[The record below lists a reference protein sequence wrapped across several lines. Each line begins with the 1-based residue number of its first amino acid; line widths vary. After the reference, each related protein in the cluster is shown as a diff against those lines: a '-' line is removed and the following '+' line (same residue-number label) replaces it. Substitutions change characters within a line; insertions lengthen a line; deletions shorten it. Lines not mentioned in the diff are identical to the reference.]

1 MTEGPVRPIHC
12 HPWLDAKSGCRIY
25 EKPDQTELRIW
36 QGSGHFISFF
46 FFNLLGLW
54 CWVLITLFSSQDII
68 LLTGPY
74 KAALLSIHTFISSY
88 AHFSLLFF
96 PQATAIF
103 LYWPCCVACRIPT
116 KDQTMP
122 STVEEQSLNY
132 WTPRKAPCN
141 HFNIFNSIFGLYV
154 FKGVCVVWFACIL
167 IYIIDFVI

>member
-1 MTEGPVRPIHC
+1 MQKV
-12 HPWLDAKSGCRIY
+12 DAGFMRN
-25 EKPDQTELRIW
+25 QTKQNW
-36 QGSGHFISFF
+36 GFGKAQGTSFHFF